1 MEVPAHSSFSPMTP
15 GYLPK
20 PPAELADD
28 VSTY

>member
-1 MEVPAHSSFSPMTP
+1 MTP

-28 VSTY
+28 DLLLGADVGVSAY